1 MPAGGPSELRVDSS
15 PEVPVGQAPGDGC
28 RSGWT
33 VDILRL
39 LAAITM
45 NWLDILILAL
55 LAWFAL
61 AGLSAGILR
70 ETVTL
75 IAAVLG
81 VLVAGQLY
89 KQLAADFAIFTNHT
103 TVANIAAFV
112 TLLGAVL
119 LAGQITA
126 VLLKRTAALLMLG
139 PLDHIAGLFFGL
151 VKGFV
156 LVEGL
161 LFLFAGYRVEAITHA
176 MDGSLLTPLFL
187 QGLPVLLHLL
197 PGEFRQAVERF
208 PS

>member
-1 MPAGGPSELRVDSS
+1 MPHVDAGPRPPTGHARGTGAGP
-15 PEVPVGQAPGDGC
+15 
-28 RSGWT
+28 GWEAHT
-33 VDILRL
+33 YRL
-39 LAAITM
+39 PAATTM
-45 NWLDILILAL
+45 NWLDILILAV

-70 ETVTL
+70 EAVTL
-75 IAAVLG
+75 LAAVLG

-89 KQLAADFAIFTNHT
+89 KQLAADFAIFTDRT
-103 TVANIAAFV
+103 TVATIAAFL

-119 LAGQITA
+119 LAGQIAA

-139 PLDHIAGLFFGL
+139 PLDHIAGLLFGL

-161 LFLFAGYRVEAITHA
+161 LFLFAGYRVEAITRA
-176 MDGSLLTPLFL
+176 MDGSLLTPVFL

-208 PS
+208 PG